1 MMTHSRPNN
10 SLSKREEE
18 RLVEAGR
25 RVLVNG
31 GYPNPDR
38 VGCPRSQVLK
48 AIAERK
54 MDLRHAQEW
63 VLHLGSC
70 SPCFIEYSAF
80 RKQAERHKNLELLLA
95 TAAVLIVIGVG
106 GWLWKVHRSH
116 GTGGDLAPYQAVNL
130 DLRNWMVFRGE
141 ETSSANA
148 GPVQLPRGRLA
159 LTIFLPMGSKPGN
172 YEVQVFAE
180 SGKASAS
187 TTGTAVIANG
197 VTVLKAKLDVSKVNP
212 GNYLLGVGQTGVEG
226 RSYPLVVK

>member
-1 MMTHSRPNN
+1 MMANSRPNS
-10 SLSKREEE
+10 SLSKREEDS
-18 RLVEAGR
+18 LVEAGR

-54 MDLRHAQEW
+54 MDLRLAEEW

-95 TAAVLIVIGVG
+95 TAAVLLVIVVG
-106 GWLWKVHRSH
+106 GWLWKVNRSH

-141 ETSSANA
+141 ETSSANT

-159 LTIFLPMGSKPGN
+159 LTIYLPMGSKPGN
-172 YEVQVFAE
+172 YEVQVSTELGQAI
-180 SGKASAS
+180 ASAA
-187 TTGTAVIANG
+187 GTATVQDG

-212 GNYLLGVGQTGVEG
+212 GNYLLGIGQTGVEG
-226 RSYPLVVK
+226 RSYPLVMK